1 MLTFHA
7 LRATFPCAARNFSMR
22 CAQLF
27 HALRATFNGVEA
39 TPSENWCG
47 KSVGIPR

>member
-7 LRATFPCAARNFSMR
+7 LRAPS
-22 CAQLF
+22 

-47 KSVGIPR
+47 KSVGISR